1 MKLIVVDRNKLQTFQ
16 RLTCQFAGA
25 RDVKVVLDRRVKQI
39 RKRKV
44 DGHYPERRESE
55 RRRLVKL
62 EGRDYTRALASIA
75 STPQPRVTTTVDS
88 LPEPWTR
95 WPFTRVLRFWIR
107 PQPAVVRLRTGS

>member
-55 RRRLVKL
+55 RRRLVKSWQ
-62 EGRDYTRALASIA
+62 GRDYIVVHLASSPGA
-75 STPQPRVTTTVDS
+75 PP
-88 LPEPWTR
+88 PTR
-95 WPFTRVLRFWIR
+95 
-107 PQPAVVRLRTGS
+107 